1 LRSAIRCARKARLT
15 ENTNAA
21 PASNSSLSSG
31 ASKASIIAESLLDGE
46 CQRLTMRAIELALSG
61 DLQALKMC
69 LERIL
74 AMPQLPTPVRP
85 SYAYA
90 TMGEFIAW
98 IIGWDLILEYAF
110 GATTVAIGCYVT
122 SFLCAGLEIP
132 ARFSVAPLAYD
143 PAVGTW
149 SPPGALFNLPAIFI
163 IILITILLVVGI
175 RESAKVNNVIVAI
188 KLVIIVVFILAGVWF
203 VKASNWV
210 TPSSPTGAF
219 IPPNIGPGQ
228 FGWSGI
234 IPRRGGGLL
243 CLYRF

>member
-1 LRSAIRCARKARLT
+1 MASTVPVAGSAYT
-15 ENTNAA
+15 
-21 PASNSSLSSG
+21 
-31 ASKASIIAESLLDGE
+31 
-46 CQRLTMRAIELALSG
+46 
-61 DLQALKMC
+61 
-69 LERIL
+69 
-74 AMPQLPTPVRP
+74 
-85 SYAYA
+85 YAYA

-110 GATTVAIGCYVT
+110 GATTVAIGWSGYVT
-122 SFLCAGLEIP
+122 SFLRDFGLEIP

-149 SPPGALFNLPAIFI
+149 SPTGALVNLPAIFI

-210 TPSSPTGAF
+210 TPSNPMRDIKFNKAGH
-219 IPPNIGPGQ
+219 
-228 FGWSGI
+228 
-234 IPRRGGGLL
+234 R
-243 CLYRF
+243 